1 MFDAYGTVEPA
12 LVIKDK
18 FSGRSRGFGFVEMST
33 SREAVIA
40 IAELNGLNEVGEP
53 CQSTRR
59 DHGFWPREGVVP
71 VIVVGRPLKILWK
84 DLAGLAVPLC

>member
-1 MFDAYGTVEPA
+1 MPLSATDQEMKRLFDAYGTVESA

-40 IAELNGLNEVGEP
+40 IAELNSTELGGRALQVNEA
-53 CQSTRR
+53 R
-59 DHGFWPREGVVP
+59 PR
-71 VIVVGRPLKILWK
+71 IL
-84 DLAGLAVPLC
+84 AP

>member
-1 MFDAYGTVEPA
+1 MFDAYGTVQSA

-40 IAELNGLNEVGEP
+40 MAELNGTELGRRALPVNEA
-53 CQSTRR
+53 R
-59 DHGFWPREGVVP
+59 PR
-71 VIVVGRPLKILWK
+71 IL
-84 DLAGLAVPLC
+84 AP

>member
-1 MFDAYGTVEPA
+1 MSSKVYDASLPFSATDQELNRLFDAYGTVESA

-40 IAELNGLNEVGEP
+40 VSLCWPGGAGNE
-53 CQSTRR
+53 T
-59 DHGFWPREGVVP
+59 HHPRT
-71 VIVVGRPLKILWK
+71 
-84 DLAGLAVPLC
+84 

>member
-1 MFDAYGTVEPA
+1 MKRLFDAYGTVESA

-40 IAELNGLNEVGEP
+40 IAELNGTELGGRALQVNEA
-53 CQSTRR
+53 R
-59 DHGFWPREGVVP
+59 PR
-71 VIVVGRPLKILWK
+71 IL
-84 DLAGLAVPLC
+84 AP

>member
-1 MFDAYGTVEPA
+1 MPLSATDQEMKRLFDAYGTVESA

-40 IAELNGLNEVGEP
+40 IAELNGTESGGRALQVNEA
-53 CQSTRR
+53 R
-59 DHGFWPREGVVP
+59 PR
-71 VIVVGRPLKILWK
+71 IL
-84 DLAGLAVPLC
+84 AP

>member
-1 MFDAYGTVEPA
+1 MFDAYGTVESA

-40 IAELNGLNEVGEP
+40 IAELNGTELGGRALQVNEA
-53 CQSTRR
+53 R
-59 DHGFWPREGVVP
+59 PR
-71 VIVVGRPLKILWK
+71 IL
-84 DLAGLAVPLC
+84 AP